1 MQPRL
6 WITMELTRL
15 AMFHYG
21 LLLTMSL
28 QLQSLQGVYSK

>member
-6 WITMELTRL
+6 RIITGLTQL

-21 LLLTMSL
+21 LLVTLSL
-28 QLQSLQGVYSK
+28 QLQSLQGIYGK